1 MLNNTLKELAKN
13 FRDIAT
19 TLDILATEVSD
30 PHWTVTSIAEEASV
44 GTPKAEKPKKKTPAK
59 KKPSK
64 KEPPNKYT
72 MLEIRKQFMNVKEKH
87 GLPVAKDLIHS
98 LGVKRLPDLTPEE
111 YDHAMQVATEKL
123 NEPAR

>member
-13 FRDIAT
+13 LRDMAT
-19 TLDILATEVSD
+19 MLDMLATEVNDSR
-30 PHWTVTSIAEEASV
+30 WTVTSITEEEPAE
-44 GTPKAEKPKKKTPAK
+44 TPKAEKPKKKTPAK

-87 GLPVAKDLIHS
+87 GLSVAKDLIHS
-98 LGVKRLPDLTPEE
+98 LGVNRLPDLTPEE
-111 YDHAMQVATEKL
+111 YDHAMQVATDKL